1 MSLEAD
7 KKTSGPNIGNEDPG
21 VGSHG
26 KGTAQMKRTIL
37 RAFDGV
43 GPEVIRVEDPYT
55 GYAETIVN
63 TMGLTLTQAE
73 YDAYKAM
80 T

>member
-1 MSLEAD
+1 MSLTPD
-7 KKTSGPNIGNEDPG
+7 RKITGPNIGNEDPG

-26 KGTAQMKRTIL
+26 QMGQMKRTIL
-37 RAFDGV
+37 QQFDGAK
-43 GPEVIRVEDPYT
+43 PEVIRVEDPYT

-63 TMGLTLTQAE
+63 LNGLTLTQAE

>member
-7 KKTSGPNIGNEDPG
+7 RKITGPNVGNSDPG

-26 KGTAQMKRTIL
+26 QMGQMKRTIL
-37 RAFDGV
+37 LKFDGKQ
-43 GPEVIRVEDPYT
+43 PEVIRVEDPFT

-63 TMGLTLTQAE
+63 LNGLTLTQAE

>member
-7 KKTSGPNIGNEDPG
+7 RKITGPNIGNEDPG

-26 KGTAQMKRTIL
+26 QMGQMKRTIL
-37 RAFDGV
+37 QKFDGEK
-43 GPEVIRVEDPYT
+43 PEVIRVEDPYT

-63 TMGLTLTQAE
+63 LNGLTLTQEE